1 MSENMHS
8 TVIRVM
14 TVSLG
19 LVVLSGCMFGDSGA
33 FRDRGDDYRKAK
45 LSAPLELPPGISS
58 DALDD
63 KYVVPGLQTHTVLP
77 GKFDLPRP
85 EPLAKNVGTA
95 EVKIQTLEGKSW
107 ILLDGDPNQ
116 VWPRMRVFLGRAG
129 LKVARADGATS
140 TIETE
145 WRDPNGDGST
155 RERFRFRLEQGVQK
169 GTSEIHMLTQIN
181 GGDNWPAVSDSL
193 ERESQM
199 VRVVAQYLADSEADA
214 SVSMLAQRN
223 DGKGKIFL
231 EGTEDG
237 ADGRYLR
244 LQLPEDRAWAALGLA
259 LVKAGFEIEDDRRE
273 VNKYWLTYLDPDA
286 EEMGWFSRIFSARRP
301 GLSRYVV
308 ELRPVGESKAESLIF
323 LNYQKGRRLRE
334 TERENLLKRIMGYMY

>member
-1 MSENMHS
+1 MHS
-8 TVIRVM
+8 TVFRLM

-19 LVVLSGCMFGDSGA
+19 LVVLSGCMFGDTGS

-45 LSAPLELPPGISS
+45 LSAPLELPPGVSS
-58 DALDD
+58 AALDD

-77 GKFDLPRP
+77 GKFELQRP

-116 VWPRMRVFLGRAG
+116 VWPRMRVFLARAG
-129 LKVARADGATS
+129 LKVASANAETS

-145 WRDPNGDGST
+145 WRDPNGEGTT
-155 RERFRFRLEQGVQK
+155 RERFRFRLDQGVQK

-181 GGDNWPAVSDSL
+181 GSEEWPAVSDSL

-199 VRVVAQYLADSEADA
+199 VRVVAQYLADSEGEA
-214 SVSMLAQRN
+214 SVSMLAQRS

-244 LQLPEDRAWAALGLA
+244 LQLQEDRAWAALGLA
-259 LVKAGFEIEDDRRE
+259 LTKAGFEIEDDSRE
-273 VNKYWLTYLDPDA
+273 VNKYWLTYRDTEAD
-286 EEMGWFSRIFSARRP
+286 EMGWFTKLFSARRQN
-301 GLSRYVV
+301 LSRYVV
-308 ELRPVGESKAESLIF
+308 ELRPVGDSGAESLIL
-323 LNYQKGRRLRE
+323 LNYQKGRRLEE

>member
-1 MSENMHS
+1 MHS
-8 TVIRVM
+8 TVFRIM

-19 LVVLSGCMFGDSGA
+19 LAVLSGCMSDGA

-45 LSAPLELPPGISS
+45 LSAPLELPPGVSS
-58 DALDD
+58 ATLDD

-77 GKFDLPRP
+77 GKFELKRP

-95 EVKIQTLEGKSW
+95 EVKIQTLDGKSW

-140 TIETE
+140 VIETE

-155 RERFRFRLEQGVQK
+155 RERFRFRLDQGVQK
-169 GTSEIHMLTQIN
+169 GTSEIHLLTQIN
-181 GGDNWPAVSDSL
+181 GGDDWPAQSDSL
-193 ERESQM
+193 DREAQM
-199 VRVVAQYLADSEADA
+199 VRVVAQYLADSEQDA
-214 SVSMLAQRN
+214 SVSMLAQRS

-231 EGTEDG
+231 EGSPEGDG
-237 ADGRYLR
+237 QYLR
-244 LQLPEDRAWAALGLA
+244 LQLQEDRAWAALGLA

-273 VNKYWLTYLDPDA
+273 VNKYWLNYSDTEAD
-286 EEMGWFSRIFSARRP
+286 EMGWFTRLFSARRAN
-301 GLSRYVV
+301 LSRYVV
-308 ELRPVGESKAESLIF
+308 ELRPAVNGESFIY
-323 LNYQKGRRLRE
+323 LNYQKGRRLRD